1 MKDISETLKT
11 SQEVEVEAN
20 KIVKELSQKVL
31 ASFKNKHLIESAQ
44 QYKQLNQIKEREDE
58 IK

>member
-20 KIVKELSQKVL
+20 KLVKELSQNVL

-44 QYKQLNQIKEREDE
+44 QFKQLNQIK
-58 IK
+58 